1 MIPQVVLLILFFTL
15 NKRVGE
21 RPKLVRVVGMLM
33 LVCLCLAHGSHELD
47 RQTLLYQSNMKAG
60 MYLAVAASN
69 VSGKVSFIAHASIAF
84 FVPLAIQLIL
94 MNEAPRQEFIVE
106 EDEEYDMKSRGYEE
120 GLVYL
125 RQALISTMLL
135 TVYYLQLR
143 KTKADFIRSC
153 LHELNE
159 KSIGDVL
166 DRVSEPILIVKRKHK
181 ISMKPKYINKAA
193 REILQLEKLN
203 NKKRE

>member
-1 MIPQVVLLILFFTL
+1 
-15 NKRVGE
+15 
-21 RPKLVRVVGMLM
+21 
-33 LVCLCLAHGSHELD
+33 
-47 RQTLLYQSNMKAG
+47 MKAG

-69 VSGKVSFIAHASIAF
+69 VSGKSSFIAHASIAF